1 MVRKSK
7 SSISANRKIVKVL
20 YLNGKS
26 VKIETEV
33 SSKVFKIKEK
43 EINSKLEFLEYSKIV
58 GIIIRGS
65 KA

>member
-33 SSKVFKIKEK
+33 SSKVFKINEK
-43 EINSKLEFLEYSKIV
+43 EINSKVSFWNTVRS
-58 GIIIRGS
+58 
-65 KA
+65 

>member
-33 SSKVFKIKEK
+33 SSKVFKINEK
-43 EINSKLEFLEYSKIV
+43 EINSKVKFLEYSKIV

>member
-33 SSKVFKIKEK
+33 SSKVFKINEK
-43 EINSKLEFLEYSKIV
+43 EINSKLEFFEYSKIV

>member
-33 SSKVFKIKEK
+33 SSKVFKINEK
-43 EINSKLEFLEYSKIV
+43 EINSKVKILEYSKIV

-65 KA
+65 KE

>member
-33 SSKVFKIKEK
+33 SSKVFKINEK

>member
-7 SSISANRKIVKVL
+7 SSISTNRKIVKVL

-33 SSKVFKIKEK
+33 SSKVFKINENTQAIPITSS
-43 EINSKLEFLEYSKIV
+43 EIMIKFVSILEDYE
-58 GIIIRGS
+58 
-65 KA
+65 

>member
-33 SSKVFKIKEK
+33 SSKVFKINEK
-43 EINSKLEFLEYSKIV
+43 EINSKVKFLEYSKIV

-65 KA
+65 KE